1 MPPTTQSPGWTRFL
15 LTVVLLLCVCATTAV
30 ASHLHLS
37 SEGQGDAHCSLCML
51 GSALV
56 AVVVALVVSLFWNR
70 ILFAATSESESPGFV
85 RIAIHSIRPPPPAN
99 LF

>member
-1 MPPTTQSPGWTRFL
+1 MSILLTHILFLAGLLVPPT
-15 LTVVLLLCVCATTAV
+15 
-30 ASHLHLS
+30 
-37 SEGQGDAHCSLCML
+37 EGIPNCSLCML

-56 AVVVALVVSLFWNR
+56 AVVVAFVVSLFCNR

-99 LF
+99 LFR